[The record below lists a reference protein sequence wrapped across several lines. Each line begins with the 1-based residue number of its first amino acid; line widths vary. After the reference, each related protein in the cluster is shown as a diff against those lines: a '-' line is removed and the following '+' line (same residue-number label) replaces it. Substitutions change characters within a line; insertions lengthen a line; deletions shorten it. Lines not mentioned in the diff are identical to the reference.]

1 MRAIEYLKENQA
13 GTAEKWREEAEYR
26 RKNSRWLLYSA
37 MISLQVKH
45 RMKEMGVT
53 QVVLAEKLNCTQQHV
68 SMMLKGTA
76 NLTLETIS
84 KLEAA
89 LDMDIIGDAL
99 VPVDGYTQLCPSIRS
114 QYLTDGDGPVYGKG
128 KDK

>member
-1 MRAIEYLKENQA
+1 
-13 GTAEKWREEAEYR
+13 
-26 RKNSRWLLYSA
+26 
-37 MISLQVKH
+37 
-45 RMKEMGVT
+45 MGVT

-114 QYLTDGDGPVYGKG
+114 QYLTDGDGLVYGKG